1 MPAAGWLGAPER
13 GVRAAPADRSDPRVL
28 PPASGGRAWRP
39 VLGNGWAL
47 LLVAPLLVVLL
58 GFVVYPLVRLAI
70 ESLTTGAGTGNYT
83 AVIESSA
90 GRRALITTV
99 LAAAAV
105 SVLAVTI
112 GGLLAWYIRITRHG
126 SVRVVLWL
134 AVLVP
139 FWMGTVVKNYSILI
153 LLSAEGPLN
162 KLLEALGIA
171 PLSLLYTTTAVGIGM
186 VYTMIPYAAFSL
198 YGVFLTI
205 DETLLDAA
213 RSMGAS
219 RLRVVWSVVLPL
231 ALPGIVASGALV
243 FAISLGFYVTPVL
256 LGGAQTPFMA
266 DYIQDYI
273 FTFFDYPIASAAS
286 VILLAVALLTLG
298 VALRAVGRARLARAL
313 A

>member
-1 MPAAGWLGAPER
+1 MERRGA
-13 GVRAAPADRSDPRVL
+13 
-28 PPASGGRAWRP
+28 WNP
-39 VLGNGWAL
+39 VLGNGPAL
-47 LLVAPLLVVLL
+47 LLAGPLLIVLL
-58 GFVVYPLVRLAI
+58 GFVAYPLVKLTI
-70 ESLTTGAGTGNYT
+70 DSLSTGEGIGNYA

-90 GRRALITTV
+90 GRRALITTLV
-99 LAAAAV
+99 AAAIV
-105 SVLAVTI
+105 SVAAVAL
-112 GGLLAWYIRITRHG
+112 GGLLAWYIRMTRHS
-126 SVRVVLWL
+126 SVRIVLWL

-139 FWMGTVVKNYSILI
+139 FWMGTVVKNYSIVI

-162 KLLEALGIA
+162 KLLEALGLA

-213 RSMGAS
+213 KGMGAS
-219 RLRVVWSVVLPL
+219 RLRVARTVVLPL
-231 ALPGIVASGALV
+231 ALPGIVASAALV

-266 DYIQDYI
+266 SYIQDYI
-273 FTFFDYPIASAAS
+273 FTFFDYPVASAAS
-286 VILLAVALLTLG
+286 VILLAVALVTLG
-298 VALRAVGRARLARAL
+298 LALRAVGRARLVRAV